1 MIPFLGARSGVQSQ
15 QLLLRKVE
23 ASLGYVRTADAYK
36 RQKNTAS
43 RKLVALL
50 GRKCT
55 ISTVN
60 RHCRLAC
67 RGAGAVC
74 DSHLFQ
80 IRLHIVVLQWT
91 ITDKHSY
98 GQRRRAL
105 LWDPGGLNEAALE

>member
-1 MIPFLGARSGVQSQ
+1 MLTKDKKTRPAENSLLSWAGNTPFP
-15 QLLLRKVE
+15 QLT
-23 ASLGYVRTADAYK
+23 GTA
-36 RQKNTAS
+36 
-43 RKLVALL
+43 
-50 GRKCT
+50 
-55 ISTVN
+55 
-60 RHCRLAC
+60 AC
-67 RGAGAVC
+67 GGAGAVC